1 MLFSGYLINEGP
13 QKNLTKAERNY
24 MKKKYQKLELIGAP
38 IKHYHQYKIG
48 KDIVLTFSSN
58 RILSMCKNVDWAI
71 QYTPDFVSAITSGN
85 NISPESFLLIPDL
98 SLKALIEIRYLIVCE
113 EVEIYAFYKGDR
125 LYKASVL
132 DNGHLFMS
140 PDFLRRRL

>member
-24 MKKKYQKLELIGAP
+24 MKQKYKRLELIGAP

-48 KDIVLTFSSN
+48 EDVVLTFSSN
-58 RILSMCKNVDWAI
+58 RVLSMCKNVDWAI
-71 QYTPDFVSAITSGN
+71 QYSPDFVSAITSGN
-85 NISPESFLLIPDL
+85 NINPEAFLLIPDL
-98 SLKALIEIRYLIVCE
+98 SLRDLIVLRYLIACE
-113 EVEIYAFYKGDR
+113 EVEIYAFYRKR
-125 LYKASVL
+125 LVYKAYAL

-140 PDFLRRRL
+140 PKF